1 MEDVLMFV
9 TSGFAARRVYLLFF
23 STLACLF
30 FSTAAYT
37 KTQPIINSNVEVSEE
52 LASFVAG
59 KTAWNY
65 HRTTAQASSDVYYNT
80 DGSIAVYL
88 YSY

>member
-1 MEDVLMFV
+1 MFV
-9 TSGFAARRVYLLFF
+9 TTSFAARRVYLLFF
-23 STLACLF
+23 STLVCL
-30 FSTAAYT
+30 TVPALARA
-37 KTQPIINSNVEVSEE
+37 KTPVIANSNVEVSEE